1 MYRTNKSIDESAGLL
16 RDLVSSL
23 ESLITQSGTDNQFF
37 LENTKC
43 SIFQMNKIF
52 QFHII
57 WIAVK
62 PVKFCDFKVMNFPS
76 EKKKPPGDLN
86 SVEIKPDSKP
96 SPERRTEK
104 AKIETFSPLRESQVP
119 SRNSVNSTEHRTK
132 STCPVCSVLIPTTN
146 LSQHLKKRGFSER
159 ICVKTASLEYY
170 W

>member
-1 MYRTNKSIDESAGLL
+1 
-16 RDLVSSL
+16 
-23 ESLITQSGTDNQFF
+23 
-37 LENTKC
+37 
-43 SIFQMNKIF
+43 
-52 QFHII
+52 
-57 WIAVK
+57 
-62 PVKFCDFKVMNFPS
+62 MNFPS

-146 LSQHLKKRGFSER
+146 LSQHLRKGGFQNEYVSKPLALN
-159 ICVKTASLEYY
+159 IIDKSLFLGKMLLG
-170 W
+170 